1 MSYVKPT
8 KDNIEKFREYKQA
21 ELVFRKTIVSKSIA
35 EQRELISQF
44 SEHWWSSN

>member
-21 ELVFRKTIVSKSIA
+21 ELVFRKTISSKSA
-35 EQRELISQF
+35 KEQRELVLQF
-44 SEHWWSSN
+44 SERWWSSN